1 MLVEV
6 EADCGLTVEEDPPT
20 KPGSSLVLDLILS
33 FKGGPE
39 VPTTAKVVPLMIRMP
54 SGMEGEELPRGFSEL
69 ISRLQPSHPLQS
81 AAAAP
86 RATSPAAAVCVAPVI
101 PACLPPSPPS
111 LPPLGADML
120 PGLRR

>member
-6 EADCGLTVEEDPPT
+6 ETDFSLTVEEDPPT

-54 SGMEGEELPRGFSEL
+54 SGMEGEELPRGFSEDAHLLL
-69 ISRLQPSHPLQS
+69 IRLHS
-81 AAAAP
+81 
-86 RATSPAAAVCVAPVI
+86 
-101 PACLPPSPPS
+101 SPPGPRLATTWLFS
-111 LPPLGADML
+111 WIS
-120 PGLRR
+120 